1 MQSELFQ
8 IDKETEWTDLGKGV
22 RRKIAV
28 HDDTLMLVKVRF
40 ETGAVGELHSHLHT
54 QISYVSAGTFKY
66 TIGNIER
73 IITAGDSCIIPSDT
87 LHECECLEAGELIDL
102 FTPPRLDFL
111 AYPDGKT
118 NDDLSY

>member
-1 MQSELFQ
+1 MKSELFQ

-54 QISYVSAGTFKY
+54 QISYVRAGVFKY
-66 TIGNIER
+66 TIGDVAQ
-73 IITAGDSCIIPSDT
+73 IIKKGDSCIIPSNT
-87 LHECECLEAGELIDL
+87 LHGCECLEAGELIDS
-102 FTPPRLDFL
+102 FTPPRADFL
-111 AYPDGKT
+111 T
-118 NDDLSY
+118 L